1 MPIHIGVDVG
11 SVSVQAALF
20 SRDRDAG
27 QLFERWQGTPLFQSI
42 RRVPRL
48 DSARHGDE
56 DGWLAVT
63 RYARIAGGPLAET
76 RALLEGLLALFDRA
90 QLGRV
95 CGTGRGAVLL
105 KEFGVRRENEFRALA
120 KAVEQLLPGVRT
132 VFEMGGE
139 TSKYVLLE
147 ATGENGNLGIA
158 DYQTNGDCAA
168 GTGGFLDQQAGRLR
182 FKVEDIGDIV
192 SATRRAAQ
200 IAGRCSVFAKSD
212 MIHAQQKGFT
222 PEEVLKGLCEAVAR
236 NFKSAITRGKKVVP
250 QVAFVGGVA
259 SNQGVVQAL
268 EHVFGWQPGALFV
281 PEDHTAFGAI
291 GAAMLADEGSR
302 GTEGE
307 RAAADFALARI
318 TVDTHFPT
326 VPPLSMDHVVLLRDK
341 MVAVDPATLTGVS
354 DAFLGIDIGSVS
366 TNLVVMDA
374 DCRVLK
380 EVYLR
385 TEARPI
391 EAVSRGLRE
400 IERDLG
406 GKIRIR
412 GVGTTG
418 SGRELIGE
426 LVGADTVNDEITA
439 HKTGADFIDRTM
451 LGLGVDTI
459 FEIGGQDAKF
469 ISLEKGIVVDFAMNE
484 ACAAGT
490 GSFLEERARELGVKI
505 EGEFAERALG
515 SAEPLKLG
523 ERCTVFMERDVNSY
537 LQRGAELN
545 RLVAGLAYSVAT
557 NYINRVVRG
566 RKIGDVIFFQGGTAY
581 NDAVAAAFTAILGK
595 QVIVPPF
602 NGVMGAV
609 GQALLAREKMLHR
622 DQPSAFRGF
631 DLDKV
636 NYEIFEFTCKHCTN
650 FCQVQRF
657 TIEGEQTYWGDKCS
671 ERYRKAVKCER
682 EPVIENLADFR
693 RQQLLAGYDPEAG
706 SGPVIGLPFCMST
719 YDWAPFWLAV
729 FRDLGMRVLL
739 SEGTTNQ
746 IVKQGLE
753 SVVSEPCFPIQVA
766 HGHLR
771 WLIDK
776 KVDFLFVPNNI
787 STPGGSPEKP
797 SYFCPWNQ
805 TLPFVTKAAP
815 FISEYADRF
824 IAPNLWFNLGPR
836 SVARELLRSLKQAGL
851 RASAARVDRA
861 VGRGF
866 EAMDAFR
873 ASLVA
878 AGRTALQ
885 AIARADEHGILLLGR
900 PYNIYDKGI
909 NLDIGT
915 KMRKYYAANVI
926 GLDFLDVDDYE
937 GGTLHENM
945 FWSYGRKILAA
956 AAFVKDKPKLHI
968 VYITNFKCGPDSYVK
983 HFITE
988 VSGRPFLTLQF
999 DGHNNDAG
1007 MLTRCEAYLDSKGM
1021 LRRWASTETAGA
1033 ARH

>member
-1 MPIHIGVDVG
+1 MAIHIGVDLG
-11 SVSVQAALF
+11 SVSVQAALI
-20 SRDRDAG
+20 SRDPDAG
-27 QLFERWQGTPLFQSI
+27 RLFEPWRDDPLFQSV
-42 RRVPRL
+42 RRIGNG
-48 DSARHGDE
+48 HGE
-56 DGWLAVT
+56 EAWLAVT
-63 RYARIAGGPLAET
+63 RYSRIAGSPMAET
-76 RALLEGLLALFDRA
+76 RALLERLLALFDRA
-90 QLGRV
+90 RLGRV

-105 KEFGVRRENEFRALA
+105 KDFGVVRENEFRALA

-147 ATGENGNLGIA
+147 ASGENGNLGIA

-182 FKVEDIGDIV
+182 FKVEEIGDIV

-236 NFKSAITRGKKVVP
+236 NFKSGITRGKKVVP
-250 QVAFVGGVA
+250 GVAFVGGVA

-268 EHVFGWQPGALFV
+268 EHVFGWKPGTLTV
-281 PEDHTAFGAI
+281 PDDHTAYGAI
-291 GAAMLADEGSR
+291 GAAMLAEEAARSADRELAAGAFAV
-302 GTEGE
+302 GE
-307 RAAADFALARI
+307 IR
-318 TVDTHFPT
+318 VDTNFPSIPKLT
-326 VPPLSMDHVVLLRDK
+326 MANVVLLRDR
-341 MVAVDPATLTGVS
+341 MVAVSPDTLAGVS

-366 TNLVVMDA
+366 TNLVVIDA

-380 EVYLR
+380 EIYLR

-391 EAVSRGLRE
+391 EVVSRGLRE

-406 GKIRIR
+406 GRIRIR

-505 EGEFAERALG
+505 EDEFAARALG
-515 SAEPLKLG
+515 SELPVKLG

-602 NGVMGAV
+602 NGVMGAL
-609 GQALLAREKMLHR
+609 GQALLAREKMMHR
-622 DQPSAFRGF
+622 GQPSTFRGF

-636 NYEIFEFTCKHCTN
+636 NYDIFEFTCKHCTN

-682 EPVIENLADFR
+682 EPVIENLIDFR
-693 RQQLLAGYDPEAG
+693 REQLLALYDPDAG
-706 SGPVIGLPFCMST
+706 SGPVIGIPYCLST

-729 FRDLGMRVLL
+729 FRDLGLRVLL
-739 SEGTTNQ
+739 SDATTNQ
-746 IVKQGLE
+746 IVKLGLE

-771 WLIDK
+771 WLIEK

-787 STPGGSPEKP
+787 SSPGGEPDRP
-797 SYFCPWNQ
+797 TYFCPWNQ
-805 TLPFVTKAAP
+805 TLPFVTMSAP
-815 FISEYADRF
+815 FISDYADRF
-824 IAPNLWFNLGPR
+824 LAPNLWFNLGPKAI
-836 SVARELLRSLKQAGL
+836 AREVGRSLAQAGL
-851 RASAARVDRA
+851 GASAARVERA
-861 VGRGF
+861 VQRGY
-866 EAMDAFR
+866 EAQQDFR
-873 ASLVA
+873 ASLVG
-878 AGRTALQ
+878 AGRRALA
-885 AIARADEHGILLLGR
+885 AIERADEHGILLLGR

-909 NLDIGT
+909 NLDIAT
-915 KMRKYYAANVI
+915 KVRKYYAANVV
-926 GLDFLDVDDYE
+926 GLDFLEVDDFE
-937 GGTLHENM
+937 GETLHENM

-1021 LRRWASTETAGA
+1021 LRRWASTQTASA
-1033 ARH
+1033 A

>member
-1 MPIHIGVDVG
+1 MPIHIGVDLG
-11 SVSVQAALF
+11 SVSVQAALL
-20 SRDRDAG
+20 SRDADAG
-27 QLFERWQGTPLFQSI
+27 PIFERWRGHPLFESVQQI
-42 RRVPRL
+42 PMGGG
-48 DSARHGDE
+48 APA
-56 DGWLAVT
+56 WLAIT
-63 RYARIAGGPLAET
+63 TYSRIAGNPTQQT
-76 RALLEGLLALFDRA
+76 RDLLESLLALFDRS
-90 QLGRV
+90 QLGGV
-95 CGTGRGAVLL
+95 AGTGRGAVLMAS
-105 KEFGVRRENEFRALA
+105 EFGAVRENEFRALA
-120 KAVEQLLPGVRT
+120 KAVEYLVPGVRT

-147 ATGENGNLGIA
+147 PSGDNGSLGIA

-168 GTGGFLDQQAGRLR
+168 GTGGFLDQQASRLR
-182 FKVEDIGDIV
+182 FTVEEIGDV
-192 SATRRAAQ
+192 VLATKRAAQ

-236 NFKSAITRGKKVVP
+236 NFKSAITKGKKVVP
-250 QVAFVGGVA
+250 GVAFVGGVA
-259 SNQGVVQAL
+259 ANRGVVEAL
-268 EHVFGWQPGALFV
+268 EHVFGWTAGTLVV
-281 PEDHTAFGAI
+281 PEHHTAFGAV
-291 GAAMLADEGSR
+291 GAAMLAEESARTKG
-302 GTEGE
+302 
-307 RAAADFALARI
+307 RASDGFGLDRV
-318 TVDTHFPT
+318 TVDAQFPT
-326 VPPLSMDHVVLLRDK
+326 IPPLSMEHVVLLRDK
-341 MVAVDPATLTGVS
+341 MVAVSPDTLTGVR

-366 TNLVVMDA
+366 TNLVVLDA
-374 DCRVLK
+374 DCQVLK
-380 EVYLR
+380 EIYIR

-391 EAVSRGLRE
+391 EAVSRGLRQ
-400 IERDLG
+400 IEAELG
-406 GKIRIR
+406 DKIRVR

-439 HKTGADFIDRTM
+439 HKTGADFVDRTL

-459 FEIGGQDAKF
+459 FEIGGQDAKY
-469 ISLEKGIVVDFAMNE
+469 ISLEGGIVVDFAMNE

-505 EGEFAERALG
+505 EGEFAELALA
-515 SAEPLKLG
+515 SQTPIKLG
-523 ERCTVFMERDVNSY
+523 ERCTVFMERDVSSY
-537 LQRGAELN
+537 LQRGAELP

-581 NDAVAAAFTAILGK
+581 NDAVAAAFTAILGR

-609 GQALLAREKMLHR
+609 GQALLAREKMLGR
-622 DQPSAFRGF
+622 GEPSAFRGF

-636 NYEIFEFTCKHCTN
+636 NYDILEFTCKHCTN

-682 EPVIENLADFR
+682 EPVIENLAEFR
-693 RQQLLAGYDPEAG
+693 RERLLAGYDPDFG
-706 SGPVIGLPFCMST
+706 SGPVIGLPFCLST
-719 YDWAPFWLAV
+719 YDWAPFWFAV
-729 FRDLGMRVLL
+729 FRELGMRVLL
-739 SEGTTNQ
+739 SEPTTNQ
-746 IVKQGLE
+746 IVKAGLE

-776 KVDFLFVPNNI
+776 QVDYLFVPNNI
-787 STPGGSPEKP
+787 AAPGGEPDRP
-797 SYFCPWNQ
+797 NYFCPWNQ
-805 TLPFVTKAAP
+805 TMPFVAGAAP
-815 FISEYADRF
+815 FIAEHREQ
-824 IAPNLWFNLGPR
+824 ILAPNLWFNLGVKA
-836 SVARELLRSLKQAGL
+836 VAREVHKSLQPTGV
-851 RASAARVDRA
+851 RASLAKVERA
-861 VGRGF
+861 VQKGF
-866 EAMDAFR
+866 EARDAFN

-878 AGRTALQ
+878 AGRTALE

-900 PYNIYDKGI
+900 PYNLYDKGV

-926 GLDFLDVDDYE
+926 GLDFLDLSGIDE
-937 GGTLHENM
+937 STLHDNM

-956 AAFVKDKPKLHI
+956 AAYVKDKPKLHI

-1021 LRRWASTETAGA
+1021 LRRWGATQTAA
-1033 ARH
+1033 AGR

>member
-1 MPIHIGVDVG
+1 MAIYIGVDLG

-20 SRDRDAG
+20 SRDPGAAARFEPWRD
-27 QLFERWQGTPLFQSI
+27 LPLFRSV
-42 RRVPRL
+42 RPVPL
-48 DSARHGDE
+48 GHGE
-56 DGWLAVT
+56 EGWLAVT
-63 RYARIAGGPLAET
+63 NYARIAGNPSAQA
-76 RALLEGLLALFDRA
+76 RALLERLVGLLDRS
-90 QLGRV
+90 QLGGV
-95 CGTGRGAVLL
+95 SGTGRGALL
-105 KEFGVRRENEFRALA
+105 MASEFGVTRQNEFRALA
-120 KAVEQLLPGVRT
+120 MAVERLMPGVRT
-132 VFEMGGE
+132 IFEMGGE
-139 TSKYVLLE
+139 TSKYILLE
-147 ATGENGNLGIA
+147 PSGENGNLGIA

-182 FKVEDIGDIV
+182 FRIEEIGDIV
-192 SATRRAAQ
+192 LATKRAAQ

-222 PEEVLKGLCEAVAR
+222 PEEVLKGLCDAVAR
-236 NFKSAITRGKKVVP
+236 NFKSAITRGKKIVP
-250 QVAFVGGVA
+250 NVAFVGGVA
-259 SNQGVVQAL
+259 SNKGVVQAL
-268 EHVFGWQPGALFV
+268 EHAFGWKGGALGV

-291 GAAMLADEGSR
+291 GAAMLAEEASREKPGSNGFGLDR
-302 GTEGE
+302 V
-307 RAAADFALARI
+307 
-318 TVDTHFPT
+318 TVEAEFPT
-326 VPPLSMDHVVLLRDK
+326 IPRLTLDDVVLLRDR
-341 MVAVDPATLTGVS
+341 MVAVSPHALSGVH
-354 DAFLGIDIGSVS
+354 DAYLGVDIGSVS
-366 TNLVVMDA
+366 TNLVVIDD

-380 EVYLR
+380 EIYLR

-406 GKIRIR
+406 GKILIK

-439 HKTGADFIDRTM
+439 HKTGADFVDRTL

-469 ISLEKGIVVDFAMNE
+469 ISLERGIVVDFAMNE

-505 EGEFAERALG
+505 EGEFARLALDSG
-515 SAEPLKLG
+515 DPLKLG

-537 LQRGAELN
+537 LQRGAALPS
-545 RLVAGLAYSVAT
+545 LVAGLAYSVAT

-595 QVIVPPF
+595 QVVVPPF
-602 NGVMGAV
+602 NGVMGAL
-609 GQALLAREKMLHR
+609 GQALLARAKMR
-622 DQPSAFRGF
+622 RGAQPSAFRGF

-636 NYEIFEFTCKHCTN
+636 HYDILEFTCKHCTN

-657 TIEGEQTYWGDKCS
+657 TIEGEQSYWGDKCS

-682 EPVIENLADFR
+682 EPVIDNLIEFR
-693 RQQLLAGYDPEAG
+693 KQRLLEAYDPEAG
-706 SGPVIGLPFCMST
+706 SGPVIGIPFCMST
-719 YDWAPFWLAV
+719 YDWAPFWFTV
-729 FRDLGMRVLL
+729 FRELGMRVLL
-739 SEGTTNQ
+739 SEPTTNQ
-746 IVKQGLE
+746 IVKLGLE

-766 HGHLR
+766 HGHMR
-771 WLIDK
+771 WLIEK
-776 KVDFLFVPNNI
+776 QVDFLFVPNNI
-787 STPGGSPEKP
+787 ASPGGQPDRP

-805 TLPFVTKAAP
+805 TLPFVTRAAP
-815 FISEYADRF
+815 FISEHAHRF
-824 IAPNLWFNLGPR
+824 ISPNLWFNLGPGA
-836 SVARELLRSLKQAGL
+836 VARDLQRALSRAGM
-851 RASAARVDRA
+851 RGGAGRVERA
-861 VGRGF
+861 VTRGF
-866 EAMDAFR
+866 EALDAFR
-873 ASLVA
+873 TSLFD
-878 AGRTALQ
+878 AGRRALD
-885 AIARADEHGILLLGR
+885 AIASRDEHGILLLGR

-909 NLDIGT
+909 NLDIAT

-926 GLDFLDVDDYE
+926 GLDFLDLGDEDIASV
-937 GGTLHENM
+937 HENM

-956 AAFVKDKPKLHI
+956 AAFVRDRPRLHI

-988 VSGRPFLTLQF
+988 ASGRPFLTLQF

-1021 LRRWASTETAGA
+1021 LRRWEAIESAGA
-1033 ARH
+1033 SLA